1 MVLTQPRIFMIFTG
15 DHAYGQPCGWTSR
28 GEAWV
33 ATLATEPPPGGLPRF
48 VGREQEL
55 STLREALAEPAVVLV
70 EGEAGIGKSRLVQE
84 FLAGAVDRHRILR
97 GACPPL
103 REPLMLGPVVEALRP
118 YGDTVAGLRLSALA
132 GVLRPLFPEWTA
144 VLPPAPESLADGK
157 AARHR
162 LFRALADLIDALG
175 AEVLVVEDVHW
186 ADVVTLEFLLFL
198 ASRRQPPPASPGPS
212 NGTAGP
218 GTVEAAALSLVVTY
232 RPEEVPA
239 ESLLLRLSSR
249 LPVGGRHLRVPVP
262 PLDRADT
269 AELVSSMLDGE
280 SVSAAFAGFLHQRTD
295 GVPLALEESVRLLHA
310 RGDLIYRDGEWVR
323 RKLATLQVPP
333 TVRDAVR
340 ERVQRLSEPAQRVLQ
355 AAAVLA
361 EPAGEAVV
369 AEVAG
374 TTEESARVG
383 LAEATAGGL
392 LREDARGRVAFRHV
406 LVGQAVYEAIP
417 AVTRR
422 GLHRSAGRV
431 LETFDPP
438 PLAQLTRH
446 FGESREPKQ
455 HHSGESRE
463 PKQHHSGES
472 REPKRSHDGETRER
486 VDTSDDTAKW
496 IRYAEQTADWAIG
509 SGDYDAAVVR
519 LRDAVAEPEA
529 PAPTRIRLARKL
541 AVAASARPAEV
552 DELHHQA
559 VAALRALLD
568 EIPVSPREEAEL
580 RNGLGRLLGILGDLD
595 AARAE
600 VERAVPLL
608 DHDPVEAARA
618 MRFLGLPFVG
628 HSPAS
633 VHRRWLQ
640 RAAEL
645 DLSRLPSRERIA
657 LIVDRAAGLLQLGDE
672 DGWAV
677 AAELPITG
685 DSAEERRQIARGYH
699 NLGIAAVLWG
709 RYDQARQL
717 LATAAELTDADSFPR
732 IRPQLEITRAELDW
746 STGAWNG
753 LPDRIAAVA
762 DPEGDE
768 PMSLLAAT
776 FAGMWQLAQG
786 AHRRAEALLG
796 AALAEA
802 RRLGAVDDTLK
813 PVAALGRIRLLEGR
827 VDDALAQTDEP
838 MRLVAGKGVWLWAT
852 ELAPVRVEALLAA
865 GDYTGAVALVAAYRR
880 GLAGVTA
887 PAGQAALATCQAL
900 LAPAESTTAAEQ
912 FGEAA
917 RAWERLPRPYD
928 ALLARERQAYCQLT
942 AGAPA
947 PALTRLAETF
957 QAFYELGARGDAER
971 LAVRLR
977 EHGVDARREWRRGRR
992 GYGDQLSP
1000 RELDVVRLVA
1010 TGATNREV
1018 AAALSRS
1025 PKTVAGQ
1032 LSSAMRKLGTASR
1045 TELAVA
1051 ALREGL
1057 VAEPPAER

>member
-1 MVLTQPRIFMIFTG
+1 MVLTQPRIFMIFAG
-15 DHAYGQPCGWTSR
+15 DHVCGQPLRGGTSR

-33 ATLATEPPPGGLPRF
+33 VATLAKEPPPGGLPRF

-55 STLREALAEPAVVLV
+55 STLRRALAEPAVVLV

-103 REPLMLGPVVEALRP
+103 REPLMLGPVVDALRP
-118 YGDTVAGLRLSALA
+118 YGDSVAGLRLSALA
-132 GVLRPLFPEWTA
+132 GVLRSQFPEWAA
-144 VLPPAPESLADGK
+144 VLPPAPEPLADGK

-186 ADVVTLEFLLFL
+186 ADVVTLEFMLFL
-198 ASRRQPPPASPGPS
+198 ASRWPPPGRAELA
-212 NGTAGP
+212 AG
-218 GTVEAAALSLVVTY
+218 EAAALSLVVTY

-249 LPVGGRHLRVPVP
+249 LPVGGRHLRIPVP
-262 PLDRADT
+262 PLDPADT

-280 SVSAAFAGFLHQRTD
+280 PVSAAFAGFLHQRTD

-323 RKLATLQVPP
+323 RKLAKLQVPP

-361 EPAGEAVV
+361 EPASEAVV
-369 AEVAG
+369 AGVSGA
-374 TTEESARVG
+374 TEASVRVG

-392 LREDARGRVAFRHV
+392 LREDARGRVGFRHV

-422 GLHRSAGRV
+422 GLHRSAGRI
-431 LETFDPP
+431 LETRDPP
-438 PLAQLTRH
+438 PLAQLTVH
-446 FGESREPKQ
+446 FKEA
-455 HHSGESRE
+455 
-463 PKQHHSGES
+463 
-472 REPKRSHDGETRER
+472 
-486 VDTSDDTAKW
+486 DDTAKW
-496 IRYAEQTADWAIG
+496 IEYAERTADWASS

-519 LRDAVAEPEA
+519 LRDAVAEPDA
-529 PAPTRIRLARKL
+529 PSPTRIRLARKL

-559 VAALRALLD
+559 VAALRELLD
-568 EIPVSPREEAEL
+568 EIPVNAREEAEL
-580 RNGLGRLLGILGDLD
+580 RNGLGRLLGMHGDLD

-600 VERAVPLL
+600 VERAAPLL

-618 MRFLGLPFVG
+618 MRFLGLPFIG
-628 HSPAS
+628 DSPAS

-672 DGWAV
+672 AGWTV
-677 AAELPITG
+677 AAELPITAH
-685 DSAEERRQIARGYH
+685 SAEERRQIARGYH
-699 NLGIAAVLWG
+699 NFGIAAILWG

-732 IRPQLEITRAELDW
+732 IRPQLEITLAELDW
-746 STGAWNG
+746 CTGAWSG

-768 PMSLLAAT
+768 PMALLAAT

-786 AHRRAEALLG
+786 AHRRAETLLS

-813 PVAALGRIRLLEGR
+813 PAAALGRIRLLEDR

-838 MRLVAGKGVWLWAT
+838 MQLVAGKGVWLWAT
-852 ELAPVRVEALLAA
+852 ELAPVRVAALLAA
-865 GDYTGAVALVAAYRR
+865 GDRAGALALVAAYRR
-880 GLAGVTA
+880 GLAEVTA

-917 RAWERLPRPYD
+917 RAWERLPRPYE
-928 ALLARERQAYCQLT
+928 ALLARERQAYCQLA
-942 AGAPA
+942 AGAPE
-947 PALTRLAETF
+947 PALARLAEAF

-971 LAVRLR
+971 VAVRLR
-977 EHGVDARREWRRGRR
+977 EHGMDARREWRRGRR

-1057 VAEPPAER
+1057 AAEPAPEPPER

>member
-1 MVLTQPRIFMIFTG
+1 
-15 DHAYGQPCGWTSR
+15 
-28 GEAWV
+28 V
-33 ATLATEPPPGGLPRF
+33 ATLAKEPPPGGLPRF

-55 STLREALAEPAVVLV
+55 STLRRALAEPAVVLV

-84 FLAGAVDRHRILR
+84 FLAGAVDHHRILR

-103 REPLMLGPVVEALRP
+103 REPLMLGPVVDALRP
-118 YGDTVAGLRLSALA
+118 YRDSVAGLRLTALA
-132 GVLRPLFPEWTA
+132 GVLRSLFPEWTA

-175 AEVLVVEDVHW
+175 AGVLVVEDVHW

-198 ASRRQPPPASPGPS
+198 ASRRQPPGRAEPG
-212 NGTAGP
+212 AGEP
-218 GTVEAAALSLVVTY
+218 AALSLVVTY
-232 RPEEVPA
+232 RPEEMPA

-249 LPVGGRHLRVPVP
+249 LVGGRHLRIPVP
-262 PLDRADT
+262 PLDRDDT
-269 AELVSSMLDGE
+269 AELVSSMLDGGP
-280 SVSAAFAGFLHQRTD
+280 VSAAFAGFLHQRTD
-295 GVPLALEESVRLLHA
+295 GVPLALEESVRLLYA
-310 RGDLIYRDGEWVR
+310 RGDLVCRDGEWVR
-323 RKLATLQVPP
+323 RKLAKLQVPP

-340 ERVQRLSEPAQRVLQ
+340 ERVQRLSEPAQQVLQ

-361 EPAGEAVV
+361 GPASETVV
-369 AEVAG
+369 AAVAAI
-374 TTEESARVG
+374 TEESARVG

-392 LREDARGRVAFRHV
+392 LREDARGWVEFRHV

-422 GLHRSAGRV
+422 WLHGSAGQI
-431 LETFDPP
+431 LETVDPP
-438 PLAQLTRH
+438 PLAPLTRH
-446 FGESREPKQ
+446 FKES
-455 HHSGESRE
+455 G
-463 PKQHHSGES
+463 
-472 REPKRSHDGETRER
+472 
-486 VDTSDDTAKW
+486 DTGKW
-496 IRYAEQTADWAIG
+496 IQYAERTADWAID
-509 SGDYDAAVVR
+509 SGDYDAAAVR
-519 LRDAVAEPEA
+519 LRDAVAEPAA
-529 PAPTRIRLARKL
+529 PAPTRVRLARKL
-541 AVAASARPAEV
+541 AVAASARPAEL

-618 MRFLGLPFVG
+618 MRFLGLPFIG

-633 VHRRWLQ
+633 VHRRWLE

-672 DGWAV
+672 AGWAV
-677 AAELPITG
+677 AAELPITA
-685 DSAEERRQIARGYH
+685 DSPEERRQIARGYH
-699 NLGIAAVLWG
+699 NLGIAAILWG

-732 IRPQLEITRAELDW
+732 IRPQLEITQAELDW
-746 STGAWNG
+746 CTGAWNG

-786 AHRRAEALLG
+786 AHRRAETLLS

-813 PVAALGRIRLLEGR
+813 PAAALGRIRLLEDR

-838 MRLVAGKGVWLWAT
+838 MQLVAGKGVWLWAT
-852 ELAPVRVEALLAA
+852 DLAPVRVAALLAA
-865 GDYTGAVALVAAYRR
+865 GDHAGAVALVAAYRH
-880 GLAGVTA
+880 GLAGVAA

-900 LAPAESTTAAEQ
+900 LAPAGSTTAAEQ
-912 FGEAA
+912 FGVAA

-928 ALLARERQAYCQLT
+928 ALLARERQAYCQLA
-942 AGAPA
+942 AGAPE

-971 LAVRLR
+971 VAVRLR

-1057 VAEPPAER
+1057 VAEPSAEPFER